1 MTGGMNY
8 TDVRAGIRSGDLI
21 AFRKRRGLLARLT
34 RWVTKSPYTHTA
46 IALWVGFSELPRL
59 LIAEQKESG
68 AFLTPLSQ
76 YAATDFDV
84 FEAPQ
89 EVVIDVGDTVWQTL
103 GEPIHYDFADL
114 LCIAANRLFGWP
126 LPKRD
131 DASLVCSALSAT
143 IWLKSGWQPRWP
155 LPSIPAPDDV
165 VSALGVP
172 PVLQFRPTDPWGG
185 RND

>member
-1 MTGGMNY
+1 MNY
-8 TDVRAGIRSGDLI
+8 TDIRAGIRTGDLI
-21 AFRKRRGLLARLT
+21 AFRKRNGLLARLT

-46 IALWVGFSELPRL
+46 LAVWIYHYGGEHRL
-59 LIAEQKESG
+59 LVAEQKGSG

-76 YAATDFDV
+76 YAGSDFDV
-84 FEAPQ
+84 FDAPR
-89 EVVIDVGDTVWQTL
+89 EVVLEVHNMIWKTL
-103 GEPIHYDFADL
+103 GRAIGYDVLDL
-114 LCIAANRLFGWP
+114 LRIAANRLIGWP

-131 DASLVCSALSAT
+131 DANLVCSALSAT

-172 PVLQFRPTDPWGG
+172 PVLQYRPADPWG
-185 RND
+185 RHD